1 MGKIGTLYFEEDT
14 FLHKLDSGIKFILFM
29 VWTIIT
35 FMFLDIRIFACI
47 GILGIILLYKSK
59 IPFKTIKIM
68 VGVMI
73 GFNLLNS
80 LFILLITPQY
90 GSKLTGTYTYIIDI
104 GYSVITLESLFYVLT
119 LSLKYATLLPITLI
133 FIFTTHPSKFASS
146 LNKMGVPYKIAY
158 ALNIAFRYIPDIQ
171 KEFNQI
177 VNSQQARGIS
187 FKKGEASVS
196 KRVKNFT
203 AIIMPLITSAL
214 KRIEVVSN
222 AMDLRGFGKHNS
234 RTWYN
239 YHKINKMDYLV
250 LSISLICLLTS
261 IYIKLNMNFNLWYPF

>member
-29 VWTIIT
+29 VWTIVT
-35 FMFLDIRIFACI
+35 FMFLDIRVFGCM
-47 GILGIILLYKSK
+47 GILGLILLYKSK
-59 IPFKTIKIM
+59 IPFNTIKIM
-68 VGVMI
+68 IGVMI

-90 GSKLTGTYTYIIDI
+90 GSKLTGTYTYVFDI

-119 LSLKYATLLPITLI
+119 LSIKYATLFPITLI

-146 LNKMGVPYKIAY
+146 LNKMGLPYKIAY

-187 FKKGEASVS
+187 FKKGEASLA
-196 KRVKNFT
+196 KRIKNFT

-222 AMDLRGFGKHNS
+222 AMDLRGFGKHNG

-239 YHKINKMDYLV
+239 SNKVNKADYLV
-250 LSISLICLLTS
+250 LLISLMSLLIC
-261 IYIKLNMNFNLWYPF
+261 IYIKVKMNFKLWYPY